1 MLIAKPK
8 SAGLILVL
16 ALILIVGAG
25 VAAAET
31 VTFQFIDAEYKDVFR
46 TLGEAV
52 GLNVLVDASV
62 AGRGSFN
69 FSDVDLIEALDLV
82 AHFSGADYR
91 ITNNTLLVAARE
103 KLAQFEKSQ
112 IHLIHTRYVNPEHLV
127 PILSMVIPAE
137 NIYVKSDSNL
147 IIINGSSEM
156 LREVESIVSKLDVPS
171 ERSYKEED
179 SVLGILQLL
188 TEELGLNLIADPSL
202 SSIGMVF
209 NLQNLDPMT
218 ALKLAAQ
225 EADLDLTINQDTV
238 IVSRKGVQEPEPA
251 AAREKIKVYRL
262 NYTDPSVVS
271 RMLQLIVPAERI
283 QIDDGT
289 KSLIIKATETEI
301 AAVDEFILEYDQP
314 LPQVLLEVWI
324 HEIADDAAEVL
335 GIDWSGTLPSL
346 RANSDN
352 PDTLFHA
359 ELNWQPWEILF
370 ALHALEEQGK
380 ARILASPKIAAISG
394 QEATFFVGDR
404 IPIVLTDDEGRQ
416 QMEFLESGITLT
428 VLPRI
433 SNDDFITIDVRP
445 EVSLFVHSDTTE
457 YPQIRTREAET
468 SVRVKD
474 GQPVL
479 IGGLIQEQEGET
491 INKVPFLG
499 NLPVLGKLFQK
510 SSTTK
515 EKTEMN
521 IILIPRIV
529 DGSEGLVTGSF
540 FPAAQ

>member
-112 IHLIHTRYVNPEHLV
+112 IHLIHTRYVNPEQLV

-352 PDTLFHA
+352 PD
-359 ELNWQPWEILF
+359 
-370 ALHALEEQGK
+370 
-380 ARILASPKIAAISG
+380 
-394 QEATFFVGDR
+394 
-404 IPIVLTDDEGRQ
+404 
-416 QMEFLESGITLT
+416 
-428 VLPRI
+428 
-433 SNDDFITIDVRP
+433 
-445 EVSLFVHSDTTE
+445 
-457 YPQIRTREAET
+457 
-468 SVRVKD
+468 
-474 GQPVL
+474 
-479 IGGLIQEQEGET
+479 
-491 INKVPFLG
+491 
-499 NLPVLGKLFQK
+499 
-510 SSTTK
+510 
-515 EKTEMN
+515 
-521 IILIPRIV
+521 
-529 DGSEGLVTGSF
+529 
-540 FPAAQ
+540 

>member
-112 IHLIHTRYVNPEHLV
+112 IHLIHTRYVNPEQLV

-445 EVSLFVHSDTTE
+445 EVSLFVHSNTTE

-468 SVRVKD
+468 TVRVKD

>member
-31 VTFQFIDAEYKDVFR
+31 VTFQFIDTEYKDVFR

-112 IHLIHTRYVNPEHLV
+112 IHLIHTRYVNPEQLV

>member
-112 IHLIHTRYVNPEHLV
+112 IHLIHTRYVNPEQLV

-238 IVSRKGVQEPEPA
+238 IVSRKGVQESEPA

-445 EVSLFVHSDTTE
+445 EVSLFVHSDKTE

>member
-112 IHLIHTRYVNPEHLV
+112 IHLIHTRYVNPEQLV

-404 IPIVLTDDEGRQ
+404 IPIVLTDDDGRQ

-445 EVSLFVHSDTTE
+445 EVSLFVHSNTTE

-468 SVRVKD
+468 TVRVKD

>member
-112 IHLIHTRYVNPEHLV
+112 IHLIHTRYVNPEQLV

-370 ALHALEEQGK
+370 ALHVLEEQGK

>member
-112 IHLIHTRYVNPEHLV
+112 IHLIHTRYVNPEQLV

-468 SVRVKD
+468 SVRVRD

>member
-46 TLGEAV
+46 TLGEAA

-112 IHLIHTRYVNPEHLV
+112 IHLIHTRYVNPEQLV

-370 ALHALEEQGK
+370 ALHVLEEQGK

-445 EVSLFVHSDTTE
+445 EVSLFVHSDKTE

>member
-46 TLGEAV
+46 TLGEAA

-112 IHLIHTRYVNPEHLV
+112 IHLIHTRYVNPEQLV

-238 IVSRKGVQEPEPA
+238 IVSRKGIQEPEPA

-445 EVSLFVHSDTTE
+445 EVSLFVHSNTTE

>member
-112 IHLIHTRYVNPEHLV
+112 IHLIHTRYVNPEQLV

-370 ALHALEEQGK
+370 ALHVLEEQGK

-445 EVSLFVHSDTTE
+445 EVSLFVHSNTTE

>member
-46 TLGEAV
+46 TLGEAA

-112 IHLIHTRYVNPEHLV
+112 IHLIHTRYVNPEQLV

-238 IVSRKGVQEPEPA
+238 IVSRKGIQEPEPA

-445 EVSLFVHSDTTE
+445 EVSLFVHSDKTE

>member
-112 IHLIHTRYVNPEHLV
+112 IHLIHTRYVNPEQLV

-445 EVSLFVHSDTTE
+445 EVSLFVHSNTTE

>member
-1 MLIAKPK
+1 
-8 SAGLILVL
+8 
-16 ALILIVGAG
+16 
-25 VAAAET
+25 
-31 VTFQFIDAEYKDVFR
+31 
-46 TLGEAV
+46 
-52 GLNVLVDASV
+52 
-62 AGRGSFN
+62 
-69 FSDVDLIEALDLV
+69 
-82 AHFSGADYR
+82 
-91 ITNNTLLVAARE
+91 
-103 KLAQFEKSQ
+103 
-112 IHLIHTRYVNPEHLV
+112 
-127 PILSMVIPAE
+127 MVIPAE

>member
-46 TLGEAV
+46 TLGEAA

-112 IHLIHTRYVNPEHLV
+112 IHLIHTRYVNPEQLV

-179 SVLGILQLL
+179 SVLEILQLL

-445 EVSLFVHSDTTE
+445 EVSLFVHSNTTE

>member
-46 TLGEAV
+46 TLGEAA

-112 IHLIHTRYVNPEHLV
+112 IHLIHTRYVNPEQLV

-137 NIYVKSDSNL
+137 KIYVKSDSNL

>member
-46 TLGEAV
+46 TLGEAA

-112 IHLIHTRYVNPEHLV
+112 IHLIHTRYVNPEQLV

>member
-112 IHLIHTRYVNPEHLV
+112 IHLIHTRYVNPEQLV

-445 EVSLFVHSDTTE
+445 EVSLFVHSDKTE

>member
-112 IHLIHTRYVNPEHLV
+112 IHLIHTRYVNPEQLV

-301 AAVDEFILEYDQP
+301 AAVDEFILEYDQS